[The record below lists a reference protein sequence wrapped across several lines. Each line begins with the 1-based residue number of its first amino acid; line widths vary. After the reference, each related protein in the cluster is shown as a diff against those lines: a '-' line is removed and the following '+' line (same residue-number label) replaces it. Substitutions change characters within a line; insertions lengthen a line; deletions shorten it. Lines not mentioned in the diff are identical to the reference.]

1 MIGSFNDNCDDDDSD
16 SEVTGIT
23 NVTRV
28 DSGSDMT

>member
-1 MIGSFNDNCDDDDSD
+1 VIGSFNDNSGDDDSD
-16 SEVTGIT
+16 SEMTGIT